1 MLNTSP
7 QVSTCPPAQPSHFLQ
22 GYSYSSPINTPSVS
36 LLERGHCQRCW
47 LCSTDSSGPAEN
59 SYKASLWE
67 QTSYI
72 KPQRQSSELQR
83 QQLLG
88 WLGVSDITAS
98 TAASHCSLFGTE
110 TTICKSFLIVMLKS
124 RKCSNQSAPGAWGL
138 TWPSGTDQ
146 QSGKWRRA
154 AGLHNQHRQRRG
166 RGEWARAPFPI
177 SFWSVLLWISTAIS
191 FLCHI
196 LSWSMQR
203 HHSKSLGDFS
213 KQNAYIICKFSF
225 LSNKKWNLQFLIVCL
240 YSD

>member
-110 TTICKSFLIVMLKS
+110 TTICKSFFNCHVKEQ
-124 RKCSNQSAPGAWGL
+124 KV
-138 TWPSGTDQ
+138 Q
-146 QSGKWRRA
+146 QSECSWCLR
-154 AGLHNQHRQRRG
+154 
-166 RGEWARAPFPI
+166 PDM
-177 SFWSVLLWISTAIS
+177 AI
-191 FLCHI
+191 
-196 LSWSMQR
+196 R
-203 HHSKSLGDFS
+203 HGSAVRKMEESCRLT
-213 KQNAYIICKFSF
+213 
-225 LSNKKWNLQFLIVCL
+225 
-240 YSD
+240 